1 MYHTRYDTYILTSN
15 FPGCS
20 FFLAVSLLA
29 ERGKLTGSQ
38 RVLNLPWREKVML
51 PGDLFASFRVGC
63 RDGSTPSA
71 VRNGGVN
78 LAPVWHDD
86 FTGTGNGG
94 EKGETRVA
102 EL

>member
-63 RDGSTPSA
+63 RE
-71 VRNGGVN
+71 
-78 LAPVWHDD
+78 
-86 FTGTGNGG
+86 GNAREHAIGCQKRRRQLG
-94 EKGETRVA
+94 PGMA
-102 EL
+102 